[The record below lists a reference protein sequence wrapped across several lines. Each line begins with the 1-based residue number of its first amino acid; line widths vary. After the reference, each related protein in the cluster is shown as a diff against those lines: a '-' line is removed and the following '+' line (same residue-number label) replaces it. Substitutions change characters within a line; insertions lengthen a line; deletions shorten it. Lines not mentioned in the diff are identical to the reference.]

1 MNTRR
6 DLLIVLGCVT
16 VSPRIV
22 LAQAKKRPVLIGWL
36 HGGRRGR
43 AVATFKEGMAALGW
57 KEGVDYVLEE
67 RWAEARTERL
77 PVLAEELA
85 ARKPAVI
92 VGAVGGTEAAAK
104 AAPNI
109 PVVQARGSSPVS
121 AGLAA
126 SLARPGGM
134 VTGVTNLPS
143 ELSGKFV
150 ELLLDAVPKL
160 KRIGFLVDAKTRAHA
175 AFIKNA
181 RHAIDNF
188 RVEARF
194 AEVSD
199 LDELDGA
206 LVRLSKEG
214 VEGLI
219 VSPSIGLFASE
230 RERIVK
236 FALTQRW
243 PVVAGPSGFAD
254 AGALLS
260 YSGNA
265 AAQYRRAAYYVDR
278 ILKGAKPGDLPIEQ
292 PMTFELVVNMKT
304 ATLLGLKMP
313 PEIMVRA
320 ERVIE

>member
-1 MNTRR
+1 
-6 DLLIVLGCVT
+6 
-16 VSPRIV
+16 
-22 LAQAKKRPVLIGWL
+22 
-36 HGGRRGR
+36 
-43 AVATFKEGMAALGW
+43 
-57 KEGVDYVLEE
+57 
-67 RWAEARTERL
+67 
-77 PVLAEELA
+77 VLAEELA

-104 AAPNI
+104 AVPNI

-194 AEVSD
+194 AEVSG

-206 LVRLSKEG
+206 LARLSKEG

-219 VSPSIGLFASE
+219 VSPSLGLFASE